1 MSDDKMIIG
10 EREGR
15 KNKSSVS
22 FVRLVSLNKGN
33 DEDQT
38 IFGRIAVGD
47 FTAYCVCSG
56 NFLSVVPD

>member
-15 KNKSSVS
+15 KNKNIVS
-22 FVRLVSLNKGN
+22 FVRLVLLNKGN

-47 FTAYCVCSG
+47 FAAYRVCSG
-56 NFLSVVPD
+56 NSLPGTFG

>member
-1 MSDDKMIIG
+1 MSDDKMIIW

-15 KNKSSVS
+15 KNKSIVS
-22 FVRLVSLNKGN
+22 FVRLVLLNKGN

-38 IFGRIAVGD
+38 IFGRIDVGD
-47 FTAYCVCSG
+47 FAAYRVCSG

>member
-15 KNKSSVS
+15 KNKSIVF
-22 FVRLVSLNKGN
+22 FVRLVLLNKGN

-38 IFGRIAVGD
+38 IFGRIAVGGLV
-47 FTAYCVCSG
+47 AYCVCSG
-56 NFLSVVPD
+56 NFLSVVSD

>member
-15 KNKSSVS
+15 KNKNIVF
-22 FVRLVSLNKGN
+22 FVRLVLLNKGN
-33 DEDQT
+33 DEDQI

-47 FTAYCVCSG
+47 FAAYCVCSG
-56 NFLSVVPD
+56 NSLPGTFG